1 MPDRNACWYLTGF
14 AATMLGNSA
23 MILVA
28 GVWVKALTGDNG
40 AAAAVSVCVF
50 APSLAAPF
58 AGLLVD
64 RVRRRRFLVTV
75 DLAMAAAVLPLL
87 LVRDAS
93 TVWLIYAVMLAYGTS
108 LVVTD
113 PAETGLFTDL
123 FDAAARGRLNGAKM
137 TVQEG
142 AKLLAPPLGAALFAV
157 AGGGVVAGLDAVTF
171 AVAALTLL
179 ALRIPDRRPP
189 RIPGA
194 SPWRELTAG
203 LRHIFGA
210 VTLRRPVLGAAA
222 AMFIGGLVPGIQ
234 YGIADALHRPAA
246 FVGVLVGVLGGGSIV
261 GGLTAPWVLRRFGE
275 RVLTAAGMVNTV
287 LATGLLGLPWLPAV
301 LAGSALR
308 GLGLPWIVVAVLTL
322 TQNRT
327 GPGLQGRVSAAVS
340 VLLFAPV
347 APAGGLGAGLITLV
361 DYRVLLAAIAAV
373 NLAMVAYLSAP
384 VRKGATE
391 AVRTG
396 R

>member
-1 MPDRNACWYLTGF
+1 MADRNARWYLTGF

-23 MILVA
+23 MTLVA
-28 GVWVKALTGDNG
+28 GVWVKSLTGDNG
-40 AAAAVSVCVF
+40 AAAAVSLCVF

-64 RVRRRRFLVTV
+64 RVRRRRFLVAV

-87 LVRDAS
+87 LVRGAS
-93 TVWLIYAVMLAYGTS
+93 TVWLVYAVMLAYGTS
-108 LVVTD
+108 LVLAG

-123 FDAAARGRLNGAKM
+123 FQASARGRLNGVKM

-157 AGGGVVAGLDAVTF
+157 VGGGVVAALDAVTF
-171 AVAALTLL
+171 AVAAATLL
-179 ALRIPDRRPP
+179 LLRTPDRRPP

-194 SPWRELTAG
+194 SPWHELTAG
-203 LRHIFGA
+203 IRHVFGA
-210 VTLRRPVLGAAA
+210 VSLRRPVVGAAA
-222 AMFIGGLVPGIQ
+222 AMFIGGLIPGIQ
-234 YGIADALHRPAA
+234 YGIADALHRPAT
-246 FVGVLVGVLGGGSIV
+246 FVGVLVGVLGGGSIA
-261 GGLTAPWVLRRFGE
+261 GGLTAPVVMRRFGE
-275 RVLTAAGMVNTV
+275 RPLTAAGMVNTV
-287 LATGLLGLPWLPAV
+287 LATGLLALPWLPAV
-301 LAGSALR
+301 LAGAALR

-327 GPGLQGRVSAAVS
+327 GPELQGRVSAAVS

-347 APAGGLGAGLITLV
+347 APASALGAGLITLV
-361 DYRVLLAAIAAV
+361 DYRVLLAAMAAV
-373 NLAMVAYLSAP
+373 NLGMVAYLYAP
-384 VRKGATE
+384 VRRAVGA
-391 AVRTG
+391 RTG